1 MKKIS
6 LSVLLIFLAGCSGSS
21 GGGGASSTIEFKN
34 ANVISTDKAL
44 LHAQESFNSSS
55 ISSLENVQDNLMR
68 IKADGSLES
77 VEFTY
82 DEIGTDGTT
91 TEMTTTI
98 KISKTK
104 QLNERYL
111 VLSFDDSRLLNTL
124 AILDRQTGDVYG
136 IKDYTFDDIQVQ
148 GTNLFALKSTGELVR
163 VDLSDLSVHNLTSL
177 VEMTTNTNRP
187 IILKS
192 QLDRIFSPLSW
203 LSGVTQGTME
213 NPYAKPSFLLGNG
226 YVLAIIDV
234 IGGGQRIV
242 RIQEGAGTYEC
253 GSEDLFY
260 NVGGGYTAGLIRGTN
275 GSHYQLRIVSSANA
289 GLPGVDNYEQ
299 LILMDAVAGG
309 NCVNPNSPSTVVQEL
324 NDGTFPSGSKKSHF
338 PYNDYIVVN
347 TNYQLT
353 TVERYILAPTGF
365 IKTEDNVG
373 AVRMTWTS
381 LDLSDVPKASERT
394 YTYFS
399 ELAGTSFIEGNNL
412 YYLRNNTIK
421 HHVLANGTSP
431 TIFHSLTENITNFT
445 VVDGVLYYSTSDST
459 YKVTGA
465 GQPREYIGPS
475 LKNAVVF

>member
-6 LSVLLIFLAGCSGSS
+6 PLVLLIFLTGCSGSS
-21 GGGGASSTIEFKN
+21 SGGGVSSTVEFKS
-34 ANVISTDKAL
+34 ANIFSTDKAL
-44 LHAQESFNSSS
+44 LHAQQGFNSSA
-55 ISSLENVQDNLMR
+55 ISSLENIQDNLMR

-82 DEIGTDGTT
+82 DEIAVGGTA
-91 TEMTTTI
+91 TEVTAKI
-98 KISKTK
+98 KVSKTK

-111 VLSFDDSRLLNTL
+111 ILAFDDSRLLNKL
-124 AILDRQTGDVYG
+124 AVLDRQTGNVYG
-136 IKDYTFDDIQVQ
+136 IENYVFDDIQIQ
-148 GTNLFALKSTGELVR
+148 DNNLFALKSTGELVR
-163 VDLSDLSVHNLTSL
+163 VDLTDLSVYNLTSL
-177 VEMTTNTNRP
+177 VETTVNTSRP
-187 IILKS
+187 VVLKS
-192 QLDRIFSPLSW
+192 QLSRIFSPLSW
-203 LSGVTQGTME
+203 LSGVNQGTME
-213 NPYAKPSFLLGNG
+213 DPYGKPSFLLGNG
-226 YVLAIIDV
+226 YVLAIIEV
-234 IGGGQRIV
+234 FGGGQRIV

-289 GLPGVDNYEQ
+289 GLPGIDNYEQ

-309 NCVNPNSPSTVVQEL
+309 DCVAPNSPSTVVQEL
-324 NDGTFPSGSKKSHF
+324 TDGTFPSGSKKSHF

-431 TIFHSLTENITNFT
+431 TIFHTLPESIINFT
-445 VVDGVLYYSTSDST
+445 VVDGVVYYSTADST
-459 YKVTGA
+459 YKVTGP
-465 GQPREYIGPS
+465 GQPREYVGPH